1 MAAILLSL
9 ASYGQRITYSY
20 DATGNRILRQME
32 TRGAQSPRRKNVENQ
47 NAGHITPSVSSSPNP
62 TNGPLDIRL
71 SRWNGEEQCR
81 LLLTNM
87 AGQVLADRTVTS
99 ALTTLDLSTCPSG
112 YYLLQVELNGETET
126 YKIIRK

>member
-1 MAAILLSL
+1 MLPL
-9 ASYGQRITYSY
+9 ASFGQRIYYSY
-20 DATGNRILRQME
+20 DAAGNRVQRQMAS
-32 TRGAQSPRRKNVENQ
+32 RGSQAPRKKSLDTQMSEQ
-47 NAGHITPSVSSSPNP
+47 FSQSVSVGPNP

-71 SRWNGEEQCR
+71 FRWNGEDQCH
-81 LLLTNM
+81 LLLSNT